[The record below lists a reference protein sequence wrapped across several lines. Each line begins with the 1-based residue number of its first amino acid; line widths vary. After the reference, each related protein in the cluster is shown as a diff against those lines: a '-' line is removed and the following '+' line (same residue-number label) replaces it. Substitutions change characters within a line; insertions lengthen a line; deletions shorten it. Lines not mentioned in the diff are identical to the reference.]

1 MYKAVIDLRIEVH
14 EVKDNVC
21 SGSIVP
27 ESEMKS
33 YGLKNNFLVSIEGIT
48 KNDCITKIKEWV
60 DNARNEN

>member
-14 EVKDNVC
+14 ECEDNIC

-33 YGLKNNFLVSIEGIT
+33 YDLKNNFLVSIEGIT
-48 KNDCITKIKEWV
+48 KNDCLTKLKDWINSV
-60 DNARNEN
+60 RV